1 MKSNTIQFLF
11 SAFIIILIASTRL
24 LPHTDNFVP
33 VFAMILFAAVHLKNK
48 WQAILVSVGA
58 LWLSDLYL
66 NNWGR
71 FAEYHNEFVLFASPF
86 NLPARFSHTWY
97 FTIGS

>member
-1 MKSNTIQFLF
+1 MKNNTIQLLC
-11 SAFIIILIASTRL
+11 STFIVILIALTRL
-24 LPHTDNFVP
+24 FPHSDNFVP

-71 FAEYHNEFVLFASPF
+71 FSEYHNEFVLFA
-86 NLPARFSHTWY
+86 L
-97 FTIGS
+97 

>member
-71 FAEYHNEFVLFASPF
+71 AK
-86 NLPARFSHTWY
+86 WY
-97 FTIGS
+97 SNNTLSFTK